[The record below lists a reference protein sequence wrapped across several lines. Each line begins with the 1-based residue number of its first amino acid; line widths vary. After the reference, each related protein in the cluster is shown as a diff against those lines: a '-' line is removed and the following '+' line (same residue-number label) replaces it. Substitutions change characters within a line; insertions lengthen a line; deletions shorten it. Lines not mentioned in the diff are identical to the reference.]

1 MTNMLL
7 KYFGIVK
14 ILESISEVAKI
25 LDDRNSM
32 TETETDIFLE

>member
-1 MTNMLL
+1 MLL

>member
-1 MTNMLL
+1 MLL

-14 ILESISEVAKI
+14 ISESISEVAKI